1 VIAFLDASAL
11 IYMVEGEAPWV
22 QATQA
27 ALQQLAGEA
36 PELALAVSRLS
47 LLECRVAPLRRG
59 DQDCLD
65 RFEALFAQPDLLVVE
80 LSASVVEL
88 ATELRAN
95 HGLRTPDALQA
106 ACCLQLGPDAVMI
119 TGDAGFQRVQALQV
133 SLIACLNAPP
143 VAADEDSSLSSVG
156 LGSRMAALFSDAPLE
171 EPISEWGGVAA
182 AAAPLES

>member
-11 IYMVEGEAPWV
+11 IYLVDGEAPWAE
-22 QATQA
+22 ATQA
-27 ALQQLAGEA
+27 TLHQLAVEA
-36 PELALAVSRLS
+36 TDLPLVVSRLS
-47 LLECRVAPLRRG
+47 MLECRVAPLRRG
-59 DQDCLD
+59 DQSCLD

-88 ATELRAN
+88 ATQLRAN

-133 SLIACLNAPP
+133 RLIACA
-143 VAADEDSSLSSVG
+143 
-156 LGSRMAALFSDAPLE
+156 
-171 EPISEWGGVAA
+171 
-182 AAAPLES
+182 